1 MALVRRYALALGIPM
16 HLSYD
21 FSPSAGAVYQ
31 CSAQRSRVRTHRPA
45 QRRIMSHRASLCTA
59 VTAIWIF
66 GSACSS
72 STSGG
77 SGGSA
82 AKAGSRGLGGNS
94 SGGASGTQS
103 GGADGS
109 GGTTGRGGTGGAES
123 GGSGFGGNQSGGS
136 SAGSGGNRSGGS
148 SAGSGGNQSGGSTA
162 ASDGNSGGS
171 GGTNAKGG
179 SSGNGGVSGGGGAGA
194 GGSGSGTGGTSAACT
209 TTSTG
214 TAANTLTVDVD
225 SAQVVIG
232 KEIFGVLMERLA
244 RGIQG
249 GLYVGTQS
257 SIPNTNGLRNDI
269 IQGFKDIG
277 VGAIEWPGGGA
288 ANTYDW
294 TNTNPSNDMGTDL
307 FMQFISL
314 VGATPILVGKYD
326 ASSASSNLKWLTYIQ
341 NNANHPDWYVPF
353 FKVGNEAWYAG
364 DTEASYEAKFLPNSD
379 ALSPPINGKQ
389 LTLIASTGDTV
400 VGSNGQAI
408 PDLVWLDTALTNLG
422 SKIGGVEIHEYI
434 YHHLDMPN
442 LGFTD
447 DQYYG
452 VMNDSN
458 QGQMGPDLDDVIA
471 VLDKRDPDKRI
482 KIIEDEWGV
491 WLEPLSSSD
500 SWLEQGTLMHA
511 LASAETLHLFMQ
523 RADRIGMAG
532 LAQAV
537 NVIHSLFLTRASDGV
552 LVKTPTF
559 YVWKMFVPHHSS
571 GAKWAPNTLAS
582 EKISGNNTTFPVLSA
597 GTTVDSSGHINISL
611 ANADL
616 TKTRSI
622 QITLNSSL
630 AGYAVA
636 SAQYVTGAAKDTY
649 NDFGKPEQISIQ
661 DLPAANYSIC
671 QKALNVALPPKSVVM
686 LVLSPQ

>member
-1 MALVRRYALALGIPM
+1 M
-16 HLSYD
+16 
-21 FSPSAGAVYQ
+21 
-31 CSAQRSRVRTHRPA
+31 
-45 QRRIMSHRASLCTA
+45 
-59 VTAIWIF
+59 TAIWIL

-77 SGGSA
+77 SGGST
-82 AKAGSRGLGGNS
+82 AKAGSSGSGGSS
-94 SGGASGTQS
+94 SGGAGGTQS
-103 GGADGS
+103 GGAGGS
-109 GGTTGRGGTGGAES
+109 GGTTGRGGSGGDQS
-123 GGSGFGGNQSGGS
+123 GGSGFGGNQSGGSTAGSGGNQSGGS
-136 SAGSGGNRSGGS
+136 SAGSGGNQSGGS

-162 ASDGNSGGS
+162 GSGGNSGGS

-179 SSGNGGVSGGGGAGA
+179 SSGNGGGSGGGGAGA
-194 GGSGSGTGGTSAACT
+194 GGSGSGTGGTSGACT
-209 TTSTG
+209 STSTG
-214 TAANTLTVDVD
+214 TAANTLAVNVD

-232 KEIFGVLMERLA
+232 KEIFGVLMERVA
-244 RGIQG
+244 RSIQG

-257 SIPNTNGLRNDI
+257 STPNTSGLRNDI

-326 ASSASSNLKWLTYIQ
+326 ASSASSNLKWLTYIH
-341 NNANHPDWYVPF
+341 NNPSHPDWYVPF
-353 FKVGNEAWYAG
+353 FKVGNEVWYAG
-364 DTEASYEAKFLPNSD
+364 DTEASYEPKFLPNFD

-389 LTLIASTGDTV
+389 LTLIAGTGDTV
-400 VGSNGQAI
+400 VSSNGQAI
-408 PDLVWLDTALTNLG
+408 EDLVWLDTAVKNLG
-422 SKIGGVEIHEYI
+422 SKIGGVEIHEYV

-447 DQYYG
+447 DKYYS

-458 QGQMGPDLDDVIA
+458 QGQMGPHLDDIIA

-482 KIIEDEWGV
+482 KMFEDEWGV
-491 WLEPLSSSD
+491 WLQPLGSSD
-500 SWLEQGTLMHA
+500 SWLEQGTLMHG

-523 RADRIGMAG
+523 HADRIGMAG
-532 LAQAV
+532 LAQAI

-559 YVWKMFVPHHSS
+559 YVWKMFVPHHSA
-571 GAKWAPNTLAS
+571 GAKWAPNTLTS

-597 GTTVDSSGHINISL
+597 GTTVDSSGHVNISL
-611 ANADL
+611 ANVDL

-622 QITLNSSL
+622 QITLNSSR
-630 AGYAVA
+630 AGYAVS
-636 SAQYVTGAAKDTY
+636 SAQFLTGAAKDTY
-649 NDFGKPEQISIQ
+649 NDFGKPEQVNIQ
-661 DLPAANYSIC
+661 DLPASNYSIC
-671 QKALNVALPPKSVVM
+671 QKGLDVTLPPKSVVM
-686 LVLSPQ
+686 LVLNPQ

>member
-1 MALVRRYALALGIPM
+1 
-16 HLSYD
+16 
-21 FSPSAGAVYQ
+21 
-31 CSAQRSRVRTHRPA
+31 
-45 QRRIMSHRASLCTA
+45 MSHRTSPYTVIAAFL
-59 VTAIWIF
+59 IL

-72 STSGG
+72 SRSGG
-77 SGGSA
+77 GGGST
-82 AKAGSRGLGGNS
+82 AKAGSSGSGGNA
-94 SGGASGTQS
+94 SGGAIRNQG
-103 GGADGS
+103 GGAEGS
-109 GGTTGRGGTGGAES
+109 GGTIGRSASGGDQNGGSGMGGYQS

-136 SAGSGGNRSGGS
+136 TTGSGGNQGDAAGSGGNLSGGS
-148 SAGSGGNQSGGSTA
+148 TAGSGGNQSGGSPLG
-162 ASDGNSGGS
+162 SGGNSGGS
-171 GGTNAKGG
+171 GGATAKGG
-179 SSGNGGVSGGGGAGA
+179 SSGNAGGSGGGGAGA
-194 GGSGSGTGGTSAACT
+194 GGSGSGTGGTSGACT
-209 TTSTG
+209 STSTG
-214 TAANTLTVDVD
+214 TAANTLTVNVD
-225 SAQVVIG
+225 SAQVVIA
-232 KEIFGVLMERLA
+232 KEIFGVLMERVA
-244 RGIQG
+244 RSIQG

-257 SIPNTNGLRNDI
+257 TIPNTNGLRNDM
-269 IQGFKDIG
+269 IQGFKDIA

-294 TNTNPSNDMGTDL
+294 TTTNPSNDMGTDL

-326 ASSASSNLKWLTYIQ
+326 ATSASSNLKWLTYIH
-341 NNANHPDWYVPF
+341 NNPSHPDWYVPF

-389 LTLIASTGDTV
+389 VTLIASTGDTV
-400 VGSNGQAI
+400 VSSNGQAI
-408 PDLVWLDTALTNLG
+408 EDLVWLDTALKNLG

-434 YHHLDMPN
+434 YHHVDMPN

-447 DQYYG
+447 DQYYS

-458 QGQMGPDLDDVIA
+458 QSQMGPHLDDIIA

-482 KIIEDEWGV
+482 KMIEDEWGV

-500 SWLEQGTLMHA
+500 SWMEQGTLMHG

-559 YVWKMFVPHHSS
+559 YVWKMFVPHHSA
-571 GAKWAPNTLAS
+571 GAKWAPSTLTS
-582 EKISGNNTTFPVLSA
+582 EKISENNTTFPVLSA
-597 GTTVDSSGHINISL
+597 GTTVDSSGHVNISL
-611 ANADL
+611 VNVDL

-622 QITLNSSL
+622 QITLNSSR
-630 AGYAVA
+630 AGYAVS
-636 SAQYVTGAAKDTY
+636 SAQFLTGAAKDTY
-649 NDFGKPEQISIQ
+649 NDFGKPEQVNIQ

-671 QKALNVALPPKSVVM
+671 QKGLAVTLPPKSVVM
-686 LVLSPQ
+686 LVLNPQ

>member
-1 MALVRRYALALGIPM
+1 
-16 HLSYD
+16 
-21 FSPSAGAVYQ
+21 
-31 CSAQRSRVRTHRPA
+31 
-45 QRRIMSHRASLCTA
+45 MSHRASLCTV
-59 VTAIWIF
+59 VTAIWIL
-66 GSACSS
+66 GTACSS

-77 SGGSA
+77 SGGST
-82 AKAGSRGLGGNS
+82 AKAGSSGSGGNS
-94 SGGASGTQS
+94 SGGASVSQS
-103 GGADGS
+103 GGSTGS
-109 GGTTGRGGTGGAES
+109 GGTTGKGGSGGDQSA
-123 GGSGFGGNQSGGS
+123 GSGFGGNQSGGS
-136 SAGSGGNRSGGS
+136 T
-148 SAGSGGNQSGGSTA
+148 AGSGGNQSGGSTA
-162 ASDGNSGGS
+162 GSGGNQSGGSTAGSGGNQSGGSTAGSGGNSGGS
-171 GGTNAKGG
+171 GGANAKGG
-179 SSGNGGVSGGGGAGA
+179 SSGNGGGSGGGGAGA
-194 GGSGSGTGGTSAACT
+194 GGSGSGTGGTSVACT
-209 TTSTG
+209 STSTS
-214 TAANTLTVDVD
+214 TAANTLTVSVD

-232 KEIFGVLMERLA
+232 KEIFGVLMERVA
-244 RGIQG
+244 RSIQG

-326 ASSASSNLKWLTYIQ
+326 ASSATSNLKWLTYIH
-341 NNANHPDWYVPF
+341 NNPSHPDWYVPF

-400 VGSNGQAI
+400 VSSNGQAI
-408 PDLVWLDTALTNLG
+408 EDLVWLDTALKNLG

-458 QGQMGPDLDDVIA
+458 QGQMGPHLDDIIA

-482 KIIEDEWGV
+482 KMFEDEWGV
-491 WLEPLSSSD
+491 WLEPLDSSD
-500 SWLEQGTLMHA
+500 SWLEQGTLMHG
-511 LASAETLHLFMQ
+511 LATAETLHLFMQ

-559 YVWKMFVPHHSS
+559 YVWKMFVPHHSA
-571 GAKWAPNTLAS
+571 GAKWAPSTLTS
-582 EKISGNNTTFPVLSA
+582 EQISGNSTTFPVLSA
-597 GTTVDSSGHINISL
+597 GTTVDSSGHVNISL
-611 ANADL
+611 ANVDL

-622 QITLNSSL
+622 QITLNSSR

-636 SAQYVTGAAKDTY
+636 SAQFVTGAAKDTY

-661 DLPAANYSIC
+661 DLPAANYSVC
-671 QKALNVALPPKSVVM
+671 QKALNVTLPPKSVVM
-686 LVLSPQ
+686 LVLNPQ

>member
-1 MALVRRYALALGIPM
+1 
-16 HLSYD
+16 
-21 FSPSAGAVYQ
+21 
-31 CSAQRSRVRTHRPA
+31 
-45 QRRIMSHRASLCTA
+45 MSHRASLCTIIA
-59 VTAIWIF
+59 ASWIL

-72 STSGG
+72 SRSGG
-77 SGGSA
+77 SGGST
-82 AKAGSRGLGGNS
+82 AKAGSSGSGGNL
-94 SGGASGTQS
+94 SGGASGNQSGGASGNQS

-109 GGTTGRGGTGGAES
+109 GGTTGRGGSGGDQN

-136 SAGSGGNRSGGS
+136 TAGSGGNQSGGS
-148 SAGSGGNQSGGSTA
+148 GGGGNQSGGSTAGSGGNQSGGSTA
-162 ASDGNSGGS
+162 GSGGNSGGS

-179 SSGNGGVSGGGGAGA
+179 SGGNGGGSGGGGAGA
-194 GGSGSGTGGTSAACT
+194 GGNGSGTGGTAGACAS
-209 TTSTG
+209 TSTG
-214 TAANTLTVDVD
+214 TAANTLTVNVD
-225 SAQVVIG
+225 SAQVVIS
-232 KEIFGVLMERLA
+232 KEIFGVLMERVA
-244 RGIQG
+244 RSIQG

-257 SIPNTNGLRNDI
+257 TIPNTNGLRNDM
-269 IQGFKDIG
+269 IQGFKDIA

-294 TNTNPSNDMGTDL
+294 TTTNPSNDMGTDL

-326 ASSASSNLKWLTYIQ
+326 ATSASSNLKWLTYIH
-341 NNANHPDWYVPF
+341 NNPSHPDWYVPF

-389 LTLIASTGDTV
+389 VTLIASTGDTV
-400 VGSNGQAI
+400 VSSNGQAI
-408 PDLVWLDTALTNLG
+408 EDLVWLDTALKNLG

-434 YHHLDMPN
+434 YHHVDMPN

-458 QGQMGPDLDDVIA
+458 QNQMGPHLDDIIA

-482 KIIEDEWGV
+482 KMIEDEWGV

-500 SWLEQGTLMHA
+500 SWLEQGTLMHG

-552 LVKTPTF
+552 MVKTPTF
-559 YVWKMFVPHHSS
+559 YVWKMFVPHHSA
-571 GAKWAPNTLAS
+571 GAKWAPSTLTS

-597 GTTVDSSGHINISL
+597 GTTVDSSGHVNISL
-611 ANADL
+611 VNVDL

-622 QITLNSSL
+622 QITLNSSR
-630 AGYAVA
+630 AGYAVS
-636 SAQYVTGAAKDTY
+636 SAQFLTGAAKDTY
-649 NDFGKPEQISIQ
+649 NDFGKPEQVNIQ

-671 QKALNVALPPKSVVM
+671 QKGLDVTLPPKSVVM
-686 LVLSPQ
+686 LVLNPQ